1 MAVPTLVSGGWAQR
15 WRTPFGSRPPRCGF
29 RLPAMRLL
37 SCISA
42 VFLVNG
48 CATRVHLLGYDDNT
62 STADGSETSHV
73 SNTTNFTESAAPL
86 DASLVL
92 RDAEPT
98 ADADAA
104 DGGQALPTP
113 VNPPNILVD
122 ELGLDPTAV
131 STRLTALFERLFVS
145 GNADSEMLYYELD
158 DQNAFVL
165 DVLHDDSRMDAMGYG
180 MLLTV
185 QFDHPD
191 RFARLWST
199 VKTHFRYES
208 GPRRGYFRFSCKKDF
223 SECSDVLDSF
233 GSFYVVTALFMAAE
247 RWGDDTYR
255 AEALDV
261 LAAMRD
267 KEVDGAATE
276 GVLNLFTE
284 VGIPRQVPLVEGAG
298 TVSPVALLPA
308 FFEFW
313 YVQTTDAFWHQAAN
327 SSRRLLL
334 AIPHPETGLTPD
346 VVTEAGEP
354 VENPALFREES
365 YPAAFQL
372 ALDAAWFPRG
382 PEATDEY
389 ARSVNRLL
397 GFFYRQSPTN
407 YVALYQIDGTV
418 TEDKTSM
425 ALVALNG
432 AAAAVATLPSRQS
445 FLQGAWET
453 TGPSGVYRFYD
464 GVYQLLSL
472 TFLGGQLRVT
482 F

>member
-1 MAVPTLVSGGWAQR
+1 MFQVT
-15 WRTPFGSRPPRCGF
+15 
-29 RLPAMRLL
+29 
-37 SCISA
+37 
-42 VFLVNG
+42 G
-48 CATRVHLLGYDDNT
+48 CATRVHLLGYDDVQS
-62 STADGSETSHV
+62 STERGDASLGSQ
-73 SNTTNFTESAAPL
+73 TTAATESQDTL
-86 DASLVL
+86 DASLVIE
-92 RDAEPT
+92 DAEAGP
-98 ADADAA
+98 DASPA
-104 DGGQALPTP
+104 DGGEALPNP

-122 ELGLDPTAV
+122 DLGLDPTTV
-131 STRLTALFERLFVS
+131 STRLTALFDRLFVS
-145 GNADSEMLYYELD
+145 GKADSELLYYELD
-158 DQNAFVL
+158 EQNAFVL

-185 QFDHPD
+185 QFDHPE
-191 RFARLWST
+191 RFARLWSA
-199 VKTHFRYES
+199 VKSYFRYES
-208 GPRRGYFRFSCKKDF
+208 GPRRGYFRFSCAKDF

-233 GSFYVVTALFMAAE
+233 GSFYVVTALFMAAQ
-247 RWGDDTYR
+247 RWGDTTYH

-261 LAAMRD
+261 LSAMRD
-267 KEVDGAATE
+267 KEMDGAATE

-284 VGIPRQVPLVEGAG
+284 AGIPRQVPLVDDAG

-313 YVQTTDAFWHQAAN
+313 YVQTTDAFWHKAAN
-327 SSRRLLL
+327 ASRRLLL
-334 AIPHPETGLTPD
+334 TIPHPETGLTPD

-372 ALDAAWFPRG
+372 ALDASWFPRG
-382 PEATDEY
+382 AQAADEY
-389 ARSVNRLL
+389 ARNVNRLL
-397 GFFYRQSPTN
+397 GFFYRQSPNN
-407 YVALYQIDGTV
+407 YVALYQIDGTI